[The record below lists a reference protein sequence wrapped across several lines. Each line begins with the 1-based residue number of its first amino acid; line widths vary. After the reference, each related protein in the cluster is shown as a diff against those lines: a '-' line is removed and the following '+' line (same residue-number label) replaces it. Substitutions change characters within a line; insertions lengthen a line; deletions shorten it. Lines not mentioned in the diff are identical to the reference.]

1 MEPLGK
7 ATVTSTSFA
16 APWIARKMAYLMH
29 VMGLSREVAKALIID
44 SAAGGIGK
52 IRLSM
57 KKDTAIFYQQR
68 WISISEEL
76 WSRKVKL

>member
-1 MEPLGK
+1 
-7 ATVTSTSFA
+7 
-16 APWIARKMAYLMH
+16 MH

-44 SAAGGIGK
+44 SVAGGIGK